1 MSQQINLLNPAL
13 IKKTDLLKPN
23 NIALLLGVLLL
34 ALLAYYVF
42 AKSALEETILMRSQT
57 AERLTATQTQLNN
70 LIAERNTH
78 ASNQVLL
85 NRIKELEQKEIMQEA
100 ILKAVSQNSATPSH
114 SYAAL
119 LRAFSKQ
126 SIDGLWI
133 TGLSIDQDAEA
144 LSIKGRTLNADLLPK
159 YIARLRAEPALKGKS
174 FTQLTMQAAEQP
186 TAATSATAL
195 ANTQR
200 TQTEQA
206 QTAASLT
213 NGNTQISINQVASNT
228 ASASPAAP
236 KFIEFTL
243 RSSTETKENAANANA
258 AQNSNLAGGS
268 Q

>member
-42 AKSALEETILMRSQT
+42 AKYALEKTILMRSQT
-57 AERLTATQTQLNN
+57 AERLTKTQTQVNN

-78 ASNQVLL
+78 VSNQVLL
-85 NRIKELEQKEIMQEA
+85 NRIKELEQKEIMQQA

-144 LSIKGRTLNADLLPK
+144 LSISGRTLNADLLPTF
-159 YIARLRAEPALKGKS
+159 IARLRAEPALKGKS
-174 FTQLTMQAAEQP
+174 FTQLTMQAA
-186 TAATSATAL
+186 AASSTTAL
-195 ANTQR
+195 PNAQR
-200 TQTEQA
+200 AQAEQA
-206 QTAASLT
+206 QTATSLT